1 MNWAFR
7 AAAGLAGRFHRL
19 ADKLSAVGFPR
30 ALPPEAAQAVIDGGF
45 ACAAM
50 PDVVRAIAEHD
61 QIAALR
67 AYPGKVWLV
76 NGDRDPFRADEQT
89 FLAACRDGRIVHVP
103 RTGHVTTLAD
113 PDRLARLLDD
123 AAGSIHTVTSTGE

>member
-45 ACAAM
+45 ACASM
-50 PDVVRAIAEHD
+50 PDVVRAIAGHD

-89 FLAACRDGRIVHVP
+89 FLAACRDGRIVHMP

-123 AAGSIHTVTSTGE
+123 AAGSIHTVTSTCE